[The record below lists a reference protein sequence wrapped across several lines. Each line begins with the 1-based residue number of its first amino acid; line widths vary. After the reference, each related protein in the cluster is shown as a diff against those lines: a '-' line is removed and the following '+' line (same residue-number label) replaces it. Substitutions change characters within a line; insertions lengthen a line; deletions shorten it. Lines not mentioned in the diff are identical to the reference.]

1 MQLYVT
7 YAAQAVKHLVDNL
20 RLVSVATLPSCG
32 SYAAALHLSRRPQA
46 KQPVATAAQRKQAA
60 QRPRSSRESPFR
72 GDGGTAARPHGQ
84 PDTSPVP
91 ELRFSA
97 PQGSSKYSVRK
108 TDVRWFHPRGRIV

>member
-46 KQPVATAAQRKQAA
+46 KQPVATAALRSASRQRSDLNHAENRPSVAMVALQPGRMGSLTQA
-60 QRPRSSRESPFR
+60 PF
-72 GDGGTAARPHGQ
+72 Q
-84 PDTSPVP
+84 NYV
-91 ELRFSA
+91 SA
-97 PQGSSKYSVRK
+97 PLKVAQS
-108 TDVRWFHPRGRIV
+108 IV

>member
-46 KQPVATAAQRKQAA
+46 KQPVATAAQRKAGSAVTSIIPRIAIPWRSWHCSQAA
-60 QRPRSSRESPFR
+60 W
-72 GDGGTAARPHGQ
+72 AASKIFIFFTFLVMRACFF
-84 PDTSPVP
+84 
-91 ELRFSA
+91 LRCVLFL
-97 PQGSSKYSVRK
+97 R
-108 TDVRWFHPRGRIV
+108 

>member
-46 KQPVATAAQRKQAA
+46 KQSVATAAQRKSRQRSDLDHAENRPSVAMVSLQPGRMGSLTQA
-60 QRPRSSRESPFR
+60 PF
-72 GDGGTAARPHGQ
+72 Q
-84 PDTSPVP
+84 NYV
-91 ELRFSA
+91 SA
-97 PQGSSKYSVRK
+97 PLKVAQS
-108 TDVRWFHPRGRIV
+108 IV

>member
-46 KQPVATAAQRKQAA
+46 NHPVATAAQRKQAA
-60 QRPRSSRESPFR
+60 QRPRSRRESPFR
-72 GDGGTAARPHGQ
+72 GDGKNTKFIFMLVN
-84 PDTSPVP
+84 TITK
-91 ELRFSA
+91 SA
-97 PQGSSKYSVRK
+97 SSSVI
-108 TDVRWFHPRGRIV
+108 TDLSVK